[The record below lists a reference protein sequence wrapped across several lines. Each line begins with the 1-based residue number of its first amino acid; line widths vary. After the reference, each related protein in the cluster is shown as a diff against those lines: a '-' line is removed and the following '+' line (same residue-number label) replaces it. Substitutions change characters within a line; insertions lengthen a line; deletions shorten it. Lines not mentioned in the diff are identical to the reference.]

1 MARRALSLCAMLR
14 DGDVIELLVNH
25 QQWRDCSI
33 HNQIKHTPQQ
43 GFPRFKLTKKGSR
56 EAREYISARAVLEGT
71 TPALDT
77 RMHTHHACAHG
88 LSTNKTYQNIQY
100 PHTAREVHPVGP
112 AMPKWTPLAGCHVV
126 MAPTSLC
133 VYTQ

>member
-1 MARRALSLCAMLR
+1 MLR
-14 DGDVIELLVNH
+14 DGDVIELLVSH

-88 LSTNKTYQNIQY
+88 LSTNRTYKI
-100 PHTAREVHPVGP
+100 HTQHRRYI
-112 AMPKWTPLAGCHVV
+112 PLAKMDPADWLSCGHGTHFPVRV
-126 MAPTSLC
+126 HTVA
-133 VYTQ
+133 